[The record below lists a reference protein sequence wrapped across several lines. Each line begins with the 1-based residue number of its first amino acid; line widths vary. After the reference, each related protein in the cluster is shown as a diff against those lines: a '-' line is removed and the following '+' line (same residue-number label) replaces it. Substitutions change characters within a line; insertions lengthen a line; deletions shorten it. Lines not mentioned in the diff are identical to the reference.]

1 MDKNSKIL
9 ITGSRGMV
17 GSTLIPILQKGGHS
31 NLLLTGSKELD
42 LRDRLQVDE
51 FFSKQR
57 PEYVIHL
64 AARVGGIAA
73 NMAYPVE
80 FLTDNMQM
88 GMNVIDSSFKYSVK
102 KLLNLGSSCIYPRD
116 SPQPM
121 KEEHLLSG
129 KLEPTNEGYALAKIA
144 ALKLCEYYHKQ
155 YGCNFISLM
164 PPNLYG
170 KNDHFDSA
178 NSHVLSALMSR
189 FHKAK
194 LDGLEE
200 VVVWGTGNTRREFLY
215 DEDLCEAILHFMNN
229 YDAKQLQPFINVGN
243 GADISIRDL
252 ALAMKELTGY
262 QGRITFDATKP
273 DGMPK
278 KLLDTSR
285 SNALGW
291 KARTSISE
299 GLRKTYEAYLG
310 RK

>member
-1 MDKNSKIL
+1 
-9 ITGSRGMV
+9 MV
-17 GSTLIPILQKGGHS
+17 GTTLIPMLQQQGYD
-31 NLLLTGSKELD
+31 NLALTNSSKLD
-42 LRDRLQVDE
+42 LRDRARVDE
-51 FFSKQR
+51 YFSREK

-73 NMAYPVE
+73 NMSYPVE
-80 FLTDNMQM
+80 FLTDNMQI
-88 GMNVIDSSFKYSVK
+88 GMNVIDSAFKYNVK

-116 SPQPM
+116 SAQPM

-144 ALKLCEYYHKQ
+144 ALKLCEYYYKQ
-155 YGCNFISLM
+155 HGRNFISLM

-262 QGRITFDATKP
+262 RGRIVFDATKP

-291 KARTSISE
+291 EARTSISE
-299 GLRKTYEAYLG
+299 GLQKTYEAYLG